1 MYPILDSARPHPIG
15 RREFL
20 GLSTALALGGVLAS
34 CGGDSGSGAVIKGV
48 EGDLQLAK
56 RFPKDA
62 LVPGRLRLPVS
73 LLDESGVIGNDG
85 RVSLPDTLTA
95 SVTNSDT
102 GSVVASG
109 IVVPRH
115 GSSLAVSYW
124 PVEATVDEPGIY
136 TLTVAEAPKADA
148 SFQVFERSQVT
159 MPLEGD
165 PLPPFATPTVSDARG
180 VDPICTRPQGT
191 CPFHDMTLADALA
204 TGQPVAYLIGTPA
217 YCTTGTC
224 APALEALMEVAKDRS
239 DSMVFVHAD
248 VYADKSATTPS
259 PAVKA
264 YNLSY
269 EPILY
274 VTDARGTLVRRLDVV
289 FDVEELKSALA

>member
-1 MYPILDSARPHPIG
+1 MYPIRGTARPRPIR

-20 GLSTALALGGVLAS
+20 GYSTALVLGGVLAS
-34 CGGDSGSGAVIKGV
+34 CGGDSGGGTAIEGV

-73 LLDESGVIGNDG
+73 LIDETGVIGNDG

-95 SVTNSDT
+95 TVTNSDT
-102 GSVVASG
+102 GAVVASG

-124 PVEATVDEPGIY
+124 PVEVNVGDPGIY
-136 TLTVAEAPKADA
+136 TLTVTEAPKADA
-148 SFQVFERSQVT
+148 SFQVFDKSQVA

-165 PLPPFATPTVSDARG
+165 PLPPFDTPTVGDARG
-180 VDPICTRPQGT
+180 VDPICTRPEGT
-191 CPFHDMTLADALA
+191 CPFHDVTLTEALA
-204 TGQPVAYLIGTPA
+204 TGKPVAYLIGTPA

-224 APALEALMEVAKDRS
+224 APALEALMAVAEDRA

-248 VYADKSATTPS
+248 VYADKTATTPS

-274 VTDARGTLVRRLDVV
+274 VTDERGTLVRRLDVV
-289 FDVEELKSALA
+289 FDVEELRSALA